1 MTEDNSLSQAE
12 AIAQLQKTI
21 SQLKTIVEQ
30 LDETSVIDLPSSNS
44 IQSLKV
50 TATELESLIAS
61 KTANLNKPKLQAN
74 LPSQPDPVKPVKS
87 SKPQA
92 KPQVKPIISE
102 SQPPKAKNAP
112 NPEKPNQAKTNQAET
127 NQAKN
132 SQKVVP
138 DKKAKVTPTK
148 KTTSSKS
155 ASAKSKVA
163 KNPEKLASKPKPQK
177 KWLLPGMVTLVL
189 AIAIPLAWYLFAN
202 NQSELVAIKDRDLDL
217 PIIEMPVARP
227 TEPTGQEVEPQVTE
241 ENSNKIELAEN
252 VTSDDAEI
260 EIVNQEVDDT
270 PEPLEIEVP
279 DELTTPNRPQKVAV
293 ETIPPQLKLTPDQNF
308 IAALNTKIANLDHI
322 QDELIVAINPDL
334 ETDLVSV
341 TLTDEWY
348 EMPENRQDKLLADL
362 FKRSR
367 QLQFRQLKISD
378 SQQNLIA
385 RSPVVGK
392 EMVVLRR
399 SS

>member
-61 KTANLNKPKLQAN
+61 KTANLNQPKSQAN
-74 LPSQPDPVKPVKS
+74 LPSQPDPVKS

-92 KPQVKPIISE
+92 KPIISE

-112 NPEKPNQAKTNQAET
+112 NPEKPNQAKTNQIKTNQIKT